1 MKMCSENIYICK
13 AQWVLGSAMHLAGID
28 WCGTVISDICLI
40 YDDIVPQKPD
50 I

>member
-1 MKMCSENIYICK
+1 MKMCSANIYICK
-13 AQWVLGSAMHLAGID
+13 AQWVVWHN
-28 WCGTVISDICLI
+28 DICLI

>member
-1 MKMCSENIYICK
+1 MNNEDVFGKYLHLQSP
-13 AQWVLGSAMHLAGID
+13 VSSRLGDAFSWYWLVWHN
-28 WCGTVISDICLI
+28 DICLI

>member
-13 AQWVLGSAMHLAGID
+13 AQWVLGDAFSWYWLVWHN
-28 WCGTVISDICLI
+28 DICLI